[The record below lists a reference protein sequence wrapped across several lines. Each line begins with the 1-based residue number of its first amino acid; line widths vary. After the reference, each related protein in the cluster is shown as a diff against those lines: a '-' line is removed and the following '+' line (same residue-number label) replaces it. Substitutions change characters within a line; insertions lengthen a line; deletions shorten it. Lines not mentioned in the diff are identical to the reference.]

1 MELSTAKTY
10 LPRVLKAKKKK
21 KRFLLSLP
29 HIGSIFMF
37 RKPEETIKI
46 ERNKI
51 EMLLRN
57 NFCSLPIRSFR
68 HWYQQVRC
76 VYQPFS
82 SLLSIQFSFFFHFYQ
97 FSIFIPILLFCIIF
111 MLIVRQISSSYF
123 QCGHRSTVAVRQ
135 EMKICSFAYGN
146 GMAESTYANHQPII
160 KTQPLLTMATKNM
173 TKLPLA
179 IINDVK

>member
-1 MELSTAKTY
+1 MPYRMSTIVQLLSQTSESIWSMRRNCEKCTFKLWLLFYSVSVVPLSKSKSKKNDERKRLQLANSSAKMKKREKGQLNNNKMDDKWNMELSTAKTY

-57 NFCSLPIRSFR
+57 NFCSLSIRSFR
-68 HWYQQVRC
+68 HWHQQVRC
-76 VYQPFS
+76 VYETFS
-82 SLLSIQFSFFFHFYQ
+82 SLLSI
-97 FSIFIPILLFCIIF
+97 
-111 MLIVRQISSSYF
+111 
-123 QCGHRSTVAVRQ
+123 
-135 EMKICSFAYGN
+135 
-146 GMAESTYANHQPII
+146 
-160 KTQPLLTMATKNM
+160 
-173 TKLPLA
+173 
-179 IINDVK
+179 